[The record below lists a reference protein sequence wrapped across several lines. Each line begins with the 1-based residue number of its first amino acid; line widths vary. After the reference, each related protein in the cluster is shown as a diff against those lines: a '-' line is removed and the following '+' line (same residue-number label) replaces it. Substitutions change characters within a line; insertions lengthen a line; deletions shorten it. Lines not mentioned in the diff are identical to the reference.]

1 MSVVVGYGPNTP
13 GEASL
18 NLGALLARST
28 GAPLVVC
35 CVVPDRW
42 EAPGLDRTNEEY
54 LQALRAAADQ
64 TLERAR
70 EALHQAHDATFTV
83 RTGRSVPRTLLDEA
97 YARGALIAVVGSS
110 PHGAWG
116 HVALG
121 SVNSRILHSAEIPVA
136 LAPRGFRAVG
146 HETVRRVT
154 VGLDGTEHSHQVLRQ
169 ASELAGRMHARLRAV
184 TFAVRGRTMIPP
196 ETGLHAEDAVVAA
209 WREQATVGLQGA
221 VDALAEIDDAVTPEE
236 SRVVDGRGWADALER
251 VGWQD
256 GDLLAVGSSTSGV
269 VSRVFLGSTATRIV
283 RNAAVP
289 VVLLPRSE

>member
-13 GEASL
+13 GESSL

-28 GAPLVVC
+28 GDPLIVC

-42 EAPGLDRTNEEY
+42 EAPGLDRTNDEY
-54 LQALRAAADQ
+54 VRALRAAADQ

-70 EALHQAHDATFTV
+70 DALHQAHDATFIV

-97 YARGALIAVVGSS
+97 SARGARMAVVGSS

-121 SVNSRILHSAEIPVA
+121 SVTSRIMHSSEIPVA
-136 LAPRGFRAVG
+136 MAPRGYRAVG
-146 HETVRRVT
+146 NENVRRVT
-154 VGLDGTEHSHQVLRQ
+154 VALDGTPHSHQVLLR
-169 ASELAGRMHARLRAV
+169 AAELADRMGCGLRAV

-209 WREQATVGLQGA
+209 WREQATAGLRAA
-221 VDALAEIDDAVTPEE
+221 VDGLREHQGVPAPEE
-236 SRVVDGRGWADALER
+236 ARVVDGHGWADALER
-251 VGWQD
+251 VGWDD
-256 GDLLAVGSSTSGV
+256 GDLLVIGSSTSGV

-283 RNAAVP
+283 RNAPVP
-289 VVLLPRSE
+289 VVLLPRGE